1 MNDGEARIIDGLRNG
16 DRLRIAIDRQQ
27 APFFAQ
33 LREDQA
39 RVAAATKCAINID
52 TIRTNIQPI
61 NGFIQQYRSV
71 FKIFHHLIE
80 TSPAAAPITFR

>member
-1 MNDGEARIIDGLRNG
+1 MNDGEARIINGLRNS

-27 APFFAQ
+27 APLFAQ

-52 TIRTNIQPI
+52 TIRTE
-61 NGFIQQYRSV
+61 YSA
-71 FKIFHHLIE
+71 H
-80 TSPAAAPITFR
+80 